1 MDSTQGFSLGSLI
14 SIMVFLLA
22 YLAKLNHQRIRST
35 CCNKLCITSIDVEAT
50 TPPEKLE
57 IKIPNNI
64 TI

>member
-1 MDSTQGFSLGSLI
+1 MDSGQEYSLATLI
-14 SIMVFLLA
+14 TILSIVVG
-22 YLAKLNHQRIRST
+22 YLIKLNHHRIRST
-35 CCNKLCITSIDVEAT
+35 CCNKVCITSIDVEAT